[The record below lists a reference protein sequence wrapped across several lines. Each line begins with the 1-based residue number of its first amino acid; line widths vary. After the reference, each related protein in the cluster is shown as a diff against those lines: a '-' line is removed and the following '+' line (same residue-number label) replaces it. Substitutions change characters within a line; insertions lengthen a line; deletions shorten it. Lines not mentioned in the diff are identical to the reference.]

1 LLRVLASYILQFD
14 YDHSLFQEPEIDQLN
29 APVVDHGGDEHQ
41 LPDLD
46 AYIEEQQGKRN
57 VP

>member
-1 LLRVLASYILQFD
+1 
-14 YDHSLFQEPEIDQLN
+14 LN